1 MQINTALSLY
11 SVRRYNDM
19 LSTDMLERLKVI
31 TDVFYEIDSISF
43 EQAVA
48 INEEDANPES
58 NIAIFEEMVRVYK
71 EFSDNRA
78 LSIHEKKEIYNVLL
92 LRTFYGEEECVKR
105 LELKGLPFEDALH
118 LIRQYKLEPTP
129 AVIYVEG

>member
-1 MQINTALSLY
+1 
-11 SVRRYNDM
+11 M

-31 TDVFYEIDSISF
+31 TDVFYEIDGVSF

-48 INEEDANPES
+48 MNEEDANPES

-71 EFSDNRA
+71 EFSDNRT
-78 LSIHEKKEIYNVLL
+78 LSIYEKKEIYNVLL

-105 LELKGLPFEDALH
+105 LELKELPFENALH
-118 LIRQYKLEPTP
+118 LIRQYKLESAPV
-129 AVIYVEG
+129 VIYVED